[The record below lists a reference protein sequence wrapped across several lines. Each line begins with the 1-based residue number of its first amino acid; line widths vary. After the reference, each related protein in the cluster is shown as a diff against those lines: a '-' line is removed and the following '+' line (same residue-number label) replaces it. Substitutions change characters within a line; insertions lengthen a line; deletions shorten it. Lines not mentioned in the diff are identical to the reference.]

1 MPVPVYNDGTAYT
14 YGMPMPTRPLVNL
27 RRSPPASS
35 PPPVPR
41 LTARQQ
47 QILDW
52 IRSFIESRGMP
63 PTRAEIAAGLGFST
77 ASSAEDHLQAL
88 AKKGALELV
97 PGASRGL
104 RLTDVPGVPI
114 QGTLPLVGR
123 VAAGQPVLAAEN
135 VEARYRV
142 DAALF
147 SPRADYLLRV
157 RGMSMKDAGILD
169 GDLLAVHRTSDA
181 RSGQIVVARLSGAAG
196 DEVTVKRLKRRG
208 REIVLQPENS
218 EFEAIVVNPAHT
230 DLAIEGV
237 AVGLLR
243 TGAFK

>member
-1 MPVPVYNDGTAYT
+1 
-14 YGMPMPTRPLVNL
+14 
-27 RRSPPASS
+27 
-35 PPPVPR
+35 
-41 LTARQQ
+41 LTARQR

-52 IRSFIESRGMP
+52 VRGFIEARGMP

-88 AKKGALELV
+88 AKKGAIELM
-97 PGASRGL
+97 PGTSRGL
-104 RLTDVPGVPI
+104 RLKDVPGVPI

-135 VEARYRV
+135 VDAHYRV
-142 DAALF
+142 DAAIF
-147 SPRADYLLRV
+147 TPRADYLLRV

-169 GDLLAVHRTSDA
+169 GDLLAVHRTADA
-181 RSGQIVVARLSGAAG
+181 RSGQIVVARLSGASG
-196 DEVTVKRLKRRG
+196 DEVTVKRMKRRG
-208 REIVLQPENS
+208 REIVLLPENS
-218 EFEAIVVNPAHT
+218 EFEPTVVNPAHT
-230 DLAIEGV
+230 DFAIEGV

>member
-1 MPVPVYNDGTAYT
+1 
-14 YGMPMPTRPLVNL
+14 MPTRPPANP
-27 RRSPPASS
+27 RRRPPAPSPP
-35 PPPVPR
+35 VRR

-52 IRSFIESRGMP
+52 IRSFIESKGMP

-97 PGASRGL
+97 PGASRGM
-104 RLTDVPGVPI
+104 RLTDVPGVPV

-142 DAALF
+142 DAGLF

-169 GDLLAVHRTSDA
+169 GDLLVVHRTSDA

-218 EFEAIVVNPAHT
+218 EFEPIVVNPAHT

-243 TGAFK
+243 TGASK

>member
-1 MPVPVYNDGTAYT
+1 
-14 YGMPMPTRPLVNL
+14 
-27 RRSPPASS
+27 
-35 PPPVPR
+35 
-41 LTARQQ
+41 LTARQR

-88 AKKGALELV
+88 AKKGAIELV

-104 RLTDVPGVPI
+104 RLNDLPGVPV

-123 VAAGQPVLAAEN
+123 VAAGHPILAAEN
-135 VEARYRV
+135 VDAHYRV
-142 DAALF
+142 DAAIF
-147 SPRADYLLRV
+147 TPRADYLLRV

-169 GDLLAVHRTSDA
+169 GDLLAVHRTADA
-181 RSGQIVVARLSGAAG
+181 RSGQIVVARLSGPAG
-196 DEVTVKRLKRRG
+196 DEVTVKRMKRRG
-208 REIVLQPENS
+208 REIVLLAENS
-218 EFEAIVVNPAHT
+218 EFEPIVVNPAHT
-230 DLAIEGV
+230 DFAIEGV

>member
-1 MPVPVYNDGTAYT
+1 MRRRATS
-14 YGMPMPTRPLVNL
+14 PLSSL
-27 RRSPPASS
+27 RRSPPAPST
-35 PPPVPR
+35 R

-52 IRSFIESRGMP
+52 IRSFIDARGMP
-63 PTRAEIAAGLGFST
+63 PTRAEIAAGLGFAA

-104 RLTDVPGVPI
+104 RLKDMPGVPI
-114 QGTLPLVGR
+114 QGTLPLIGR
-123 VAAGQPVLAAEN
+123 VAAGAPILAAEN
-135 VEARYRV
+135 VEARYRI

-169 GDLLAVHRTSDA
+169 GDLLVVHRTSDA
-181 RSGQIVVARLSGAAG
+181 RSGQIVVARLSGPAG

-218 EFEAIVVNPAHT
+218 EFEPIVVNPAHA